1 MKRAILITSI
11 LAASVTCPVMAD
23 LQVYGTDSEIGSK
36 CYSDNK
42 SGDTTRLY
50 KINDP
55 SGLLVNN
62 TSEYDMDA
70 CPDSYS
76 TWNISPEGECWVSS
90 TNDALYVCAK
100 GAESKTCRYARPW
113 TDQFFNN
120 DWETIG
126 ENRAMLIDGE
136 ESKSIGDYTCIITP
150 IIEYGCAAGYY
161 TTAATPSATMTCT
174 RCPSSGGIYGT
185 SEIGN
190 TSITGCYIPNGTSYN
205 DGTGDVTL
213 SSDCYYTK

>member
-23 LQVYGTDSEIGSK
+23 LQVYGNDSEIGK
-36 CYSDNK
+36 RCYSDNNN
-42 SGDTTRLY
+42 TALY

-55 SGLLVNN
+55 SGKLVNN
-62 TSEYDMDA
+62 ITEFDEDA

-76 TWNISPEGECWVSS
+76 DWTNNNGACWVSY
-90 TNDALYVCAK
+90 TNNALYVCARNTN
-100 GAESKTCRYARPW
+100 SKACPYEPTWHEY
-113 TDQFFNN
+113 FYNN
-120 DWETIG
+120 DWEPIG
-126 ENRAMLIDGE
+126 ENRVALIDG
-136 ESKSIGDYTCIITP
+136 KNTQSINNYTCTMDPYID
-150 IIEYGCAAGYY
+150 YGCAAGFY
-161 TTAATPSATMTCT
+161 TTATTPNATMTCT

-205 DGTGDVTL
+205 DGTGNVTL
-213 SSDCYYTK
+213 SGDCYYTK

>member
-1 MKRAILITSI
+1 MKRTILIAAAIISI
-11 LAASVTCPVMAD
+11 SSHSAMAD

-55 SGLLVNN
+55 SGRLVNN
-62 TSEYDMDA
+62 ITEYDMDE
-70 CPDSYS
+70 CPTSYS
-76 TWNISPEGECWVSS
+76 IWDISPEGECWVNY

-100 GAESKTCRYARPW
+100 GSDSKTCRYASPW
-113 TDQFFNN
+113 TEYFFNN
-120 DWETIG
+120 EWETID
-126 ENRAMLIDGE
+126 ENRVMLIDGE
-136 ESKSIGDYTCIITP
+136 KSKSIGDYTCIITP

-161 TTAATPSATMTCT
+161 TTAASPSATMTCT
-174 RCPSSGGIYGT
+174 RCPASGGIYGT

-190 TSITGCYIPNGTSYN
+190 TSITGCYIPSNTSYN
-205 DGTGDVTL
+205 DGTGNVTL
-213 SSDCYYTK
+213 SGDCYYTK